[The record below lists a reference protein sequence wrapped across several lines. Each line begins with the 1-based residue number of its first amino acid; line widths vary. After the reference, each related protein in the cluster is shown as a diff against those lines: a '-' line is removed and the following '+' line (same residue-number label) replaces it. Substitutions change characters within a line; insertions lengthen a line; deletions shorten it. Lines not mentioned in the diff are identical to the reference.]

1 VFINKNIDGI
11 LYSLGQ
17 LFIFYKTNLKMKKII
32 LLSLALVAG
41 LFVLSNVTNA
51 QSVDSATV
59 TLKINT
65 NTGNTRCDFGENL
78 YL

>member
-1 VFINKNIDGI
+1 
-11 LYSLGQ
+11 
-17 LFIFYKTNLKMKKII
+17 MKKII

>member
-1 VFINKNIDGI
+1 
-11 LYSLGQ
+11 
-17 LFIFYKTNLKMKKII
+17 MKKII
-32 LLSLALVAG
+32 LLFLALVAG

-51 QSVDSATV
+51 QSADSATV

-65 NTGNTRCDFGENL
+65 GTVTCDFGENL